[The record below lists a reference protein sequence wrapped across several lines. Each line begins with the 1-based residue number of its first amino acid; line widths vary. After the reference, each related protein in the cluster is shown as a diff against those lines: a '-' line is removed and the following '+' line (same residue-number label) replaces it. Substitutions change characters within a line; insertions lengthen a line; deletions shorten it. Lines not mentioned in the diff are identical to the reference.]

1 MLHKTAPEKTETMEV
16 NAHNKLKII
25 SGTVHPELAAE
36 IAKYLFLNL
45 TPVTTK
51 KFSDGETFV
60 RVDESVRGCDVF
72 VIQPTCSPVN
82 ESLMELL
89 ITIDALKRASAATI
103 NIVVPYY
110 GYARQDRKAK
120 GREAITAKLVADM
133 IGKAGADRV
142 IAMDLHSGQLQ
153 GFFDVKVDHLNAIP
167 VILNHIQSKNYSDI
181 VVVSPDT
188 GGVARASELAKRLNA
203 PIAIVDKRRP
213 DHNQAEVFNVIGDVK
228 GKVAILLDDMIDTGG
243 TICKASDKLKE
254 EGATQVIACATHP
267 VFSGQAIYKLA
278 SSSIDEIVVTNTI
291 PLAQEAKLVHKI
303 TQLSVA
309 NIFGEAIS
317 RIYNEESVS
326 DIFS

>member
-1 MLHKTAPEKTETMEV
+1 MLHKTTS
-16 NAHNKLKII
+16 NKLKII
-25 SGTVHPELAAE
+25 SGTAHPDLSKE
-36 IAKYLFLNL
+36 IAKYLSLDL

-60 RVDESVRGCDVF
+60 RIDESVRGCNIF
-72 VIQPTCSPVN
+72 IIQPTCSPVN

-103 NIVVPYY
+103 NIVVPYF
-110 GYARQDRKAK
+110 GYSRQDRKAK

-133 IGKAGADRV
+133 VGKAGTDRV

-153 GFFDVKVDHLNAIP
+153 GFFDVRVDHLNAIP
-167 VILNHIQSKNYSDI
+167 VILNYIQSKNYSDI

-188 GGVARASELAKRLNA
+188 GGVARASALAKRLNV
-203 PIAIVDKRRP
+203 PIAVINKERP
-213 DHNQAEVFNVIGDVK
+213 DHNQVEVLNIVGNVKDRT
-228 GKVAILLDDMIDTGG
+228 AIIIDDMIDT
-243 TICKASDKLKE
+243 ASTLCRGADALKSA
-254 EGATQVIACATHP
+254 GASQIVACATHP

-278 SSSIDEIVVTNTI
+278 SSDINEIVVTNTI

-309 NIFGEAIS
+309 SIFAEAIN
-317 RIYNEESVS
+317 RIYNNLSVS
-326 DIFS
+326 EIF